1 MNPWIAFI
9 VILFVLFAKKK
20 QENFFGTSLKNI
32 YGEPLKSCRKYKGD
46 QRGSWDRGGY
56 CSEQGVD
63 TGLHQICF
71 KLNNRT
77 KNFSGDTGQS
87 NWSPSRIPKGKN
99 NNNHC
104 MCLGAYSLY
113 KAKQKKGLLK
123 KTMNELNCSAIPETA
138 FNSEYVKKWNEW
150 NGYELPEQVVEGIS
164 SLYSQ
169 CYRKGNRK
177 QKKYLRA
184 KFCNLADKKEGKSLR
199 KTNIYKKC

>member
-1 MNPWIAFI
+1 MNPWIILI
-9 VILFVLFAKKK
+9 VILVCVFGKRR
-20 QENFFGTSLKNI
+20 ESFFGKNLKNI
-32 YGEPLKSCRKYKGD
+32 YGESLQTCRKYKGD
-46 QRGSWDRGGY
+46 ERGSWDVEGY
-56 CSEQGVD
+56 CSEQGLN

-71 KLNNRT
+71 NLNNRT

-87 NWSPSRIPKGKN
+87 NWSPSRIPKGKR

-113 KAKQKKGLLK
+113 KAKQKKGLIK
-123 KTMNELNCSAIPETA
+123 KTKNELNCSAIPETA

-169 CYRKGNRK
+169 CYTKGTRK
-177 QKKYLRA
+177 QKKYLKS
-184 KFCNLADKKEGKSLR
+184 KFCNLANKKEGKSLK
-199 KTNIYKKC
+199 KTSIYKNKC

>member
-1 MNPWIAFI
+1 M
-9 VILFVLFAKKK
+9 K
-20 QENFFGTSLKNI
+20 
-32 YGEPLKSCRKYKGD
+32 
-46 QRGSWDRGGY
+46 GY

-71 KLNNRT
+71 NLNDNT

-87 NWSPSRIPKGKN
+87 NWSPSRIPKGKR

-113 KAKQKKGLLK
+113 KAKQKERFAQ
-123 KTMNELNCSAIPETA
+123 KTKNELNCSAIPETA

-169 CYRKGNRK
+169 CYKKGNKK
-177 QKKYLRA
+177 QKKYLGS
-184 KFCNLADKKEGKSLR
+184 KFCNLANKKEGKSLK
-199 KTNIYKKC
+199 KTSLYKNKC